1 MLQLNDVYTS
11 YGHIDAVCGISIRIR
26 KAEVVTIIGSNGSGK
41 TTIINTLSGMIR
53 AKSGRIHF
61 LDNDISNMPPHR
73 IVRLGLVQIPEG
85 RQILTTLS
93 IEENLEMG
101 AYCRRDKTS
110 IRQDLTR
117 IYDLFPILRM
127 RKKQSSGTLSGGEQ
141 QMLAIA
147 RGLMARPELLMMDEP
162 SLGLAPLAV
171 ESVFAIINELKK
183 EKITIFLV
191 EQNAKKALR
200 AVDRGYVLE
209 NGRIV
214 LEDTAENLF
223 QNDKVRKAY
232 LGSET

>member
-11 YGHIDAVCGISIRIR
+11 YGHIDAVCGVSIRIR
-26 KAEVVTIIGSNGSGK
+26 KAEVVAIIGANGSGK
-41 TTIINTLSGMIR
+41 TTIINTLSGVIR
-53 AKSGRIHF
+53 AKSGKIHF

-85 RQILTTLS
+85 REILTTLS
-93 IEENLEMG
+93 IKENLEMG
-101 AYCRRDKTS
+101 AYCRSDKIS
-110 IRQDLTR
+110 IRQDLSR
-117 IYDLFPILRM
+117 IYDLFPVLRM
-127 RKKQSSGTLSGGEQ
+127 REKQSAGTLSGGEQ

-183 EKITIFLV
+183 EKITILLV
-191 EQNAKKALR
+191 EQNAKKALLT
-200 AVDRGYVLE
+200 VDRGYVLE

-232 LGSET
+232 LGSGT